1 MLEIDMSEVLTIVST
16 LMIISFNIFGVVC
29 LYFII
34 PNTDYSDHLII
45 NTPFID
51 FIACAIIMVVVSVLT
66 HVITTSDIFFL
77 PILMKLSAS
86 IFNLFNHIFN

>member
-16 LMIISFNIFGVVC
+16 LMIIGFIIFGVVC

-34 PNTDYSDHLII
+34 PNTDYSNRLVIK
-45 NTPFID
+45 TPRSD
-51 FIACAIIMVVVSVLT
+51 SVACIIIMIVVSV
-66 HVITTSDIFFL
+66 VIRLITKSDTFL
-77 PILMKLSAS
+77 LSLMKLSES